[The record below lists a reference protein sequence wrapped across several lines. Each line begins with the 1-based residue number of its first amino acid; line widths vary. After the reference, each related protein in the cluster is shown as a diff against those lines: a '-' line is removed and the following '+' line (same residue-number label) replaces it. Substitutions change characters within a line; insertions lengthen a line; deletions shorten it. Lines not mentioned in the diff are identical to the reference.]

1 MKKGLL
7 LGLLGLLFSVAAMA
21 ADGYAVRYSVKYSTW
36 DRGFYDYYSY
46 SERTTYTSCNYYT
59 CYDGFDSGSNVY
71 VEETVVEHGQYS
83 GYTRVTV
90 YDSARYHSSGRY
102 VTYYTHNGRVVRR
115 HYHRSHRHVRTTY
128 VHRSYTTVN
137 YVYLDDFT
145 ASIILGTH
153 FVSLG
158 ADVLSRCD
166 ADDDLC
172 IALGLA
178 SSISGSAISI
188 SASIREH
195 RRSELQ
201 RYMEEQRR
209 DKEDEDLL
217 DSLDENFEE
226 LN

>member
-7 LGLLGLLFSVAAMA
+7 LGLIGLLFSVAAMA
-21 ADGYAVRYSVKYSTW
+21 ADGFAVRYSVRYSTW

-71 VEETVVEHGQYS
+71 VEETVVEHGDYA

-90 YDSARYHSSGRY
+90 YDSARYHTSGRY

-115 HYHRSHRHVRTTY
+115 HYHRRHRHVRTTY

-188 SASIREH
+188 SASIREN

-201 RYMEEQRR
+201 RHMEEQRR

>member
-1 MKKGLL
+1 MKKS
-7 LGLLGLLFSVAAMA
+7 LFFGFLALAMSFAAMA
-21 ADGYAVRYSVKYSTW
+21 RDGYAVRYSARYSTW
-36 DRGFYDYYSY
+36 DSGFNNYYSY
-46 SERTTYTSCNYYT
+46 SERTTYSGCRYHT
-59 CYDGFDSGSNVY
+59 CYDTFDYGDTLY
-71 VEETVVEHGQYS
+71 IEETVVEHGTYS

-90 YDSARYHSSGRY
+90 YDSARYHDGGRY

-115 HYHRSHRHVRTTY
+115 HYHRNHRHVRRTY
-128 VHRSYTTVN
+128 VHTHYTTVN

-145 ASIILGTH
+145 ASIILGTQ

-166 ADDDLC
+166 SDDTLC

-201 RYMEEQRR
+201 RYMEEQMR
-209 DKEDEDLL
+209 DKEDEDLQ
-217 DSLDENFEE
+217 DSLDEGFEE